1 VPDTAP
7 PRVTLVVGTEDLIVD
22 RVVDGVVAAAR
33 TVDPQTDVQ
42 RFEPTSLEPG
52 SLRSAA
58 SPSLFGERTVLVVR
72 RVHELPDDVSSEL
85 LEVIG
90 DEAAPDVHLVVCHE
104 GALNRGKSILEAARA
119 AGAVERQAQPIKRF
133 ADRLAF
139 VQSEFGASRR
149 RISESAARALIESIG
164 DDLRELASA
173 CAQLLAD
180 TEGPVDVAEVRR
192 YYDGRADV
200 TSFAVA
206 DRALE
211 GRTAEALELLR
222 HAMTSGVAPVL
233 VTSALAS
240 SLRALVT
247 VGSAPRGL
255 SAADLARHA
264 QLPPWKVDVVRRQ
277 LRGWTGDGL
286 SVAIRAVATA
296 DADVK
301 GAASDPGYAL
311 ERAVVAVSSAR
322 AG

>member
-1 VPDTAP
+1 
-7 PRVTLVVGTEDLIVD
+7 
-22 RVVDGVVAAAR
+22 
-33 TVDPQTDVQ
+33 
-42 RFEPTSLEPG
+42 
-52 SLRSAA
+52 
-58 SPSLFGERTVLVVR
+58 
-72 RVHELPDDVSSEL
+72 
-85 LEVIG
+85 
-90 DEAAPDVHLVVCHE
+90 
-104 GALNRGKSILEAARA
+104 
-119 AGAVERQAQPIKRF
+119 
-133 ADRLAF
+133 
-139 VQSEFGASRR
+139 
-149 RISESAARALIESIG
+149 
-164 DDLRELASA
+164 
-173 CAQLLAD
+173 
-180 TEGPVDVAEVRR
+180 VDVAEVRR